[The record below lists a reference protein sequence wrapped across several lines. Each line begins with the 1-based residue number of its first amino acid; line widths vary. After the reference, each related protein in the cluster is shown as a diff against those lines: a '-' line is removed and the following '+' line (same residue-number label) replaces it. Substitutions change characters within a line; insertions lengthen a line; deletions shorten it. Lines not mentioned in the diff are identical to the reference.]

1 MTVVYEWLA
10 HELFAIWLYSIRNGT
25 HFSYFNVEFMTLVE
39 LTRINRAMLSSCKYE
54 MQLQLL

>member
-39 LTRINRAMLSSCKYE
+39 RMNHAMLSSCKYE